1 MPLRGDRYAAAP
13 ACYNGPPMTDAAPPT
28 IPAPPKGA
36 LAVVLLIVFIDLLG
50 FGIILPQLPFYAIHF
65 HASPLA
71 VAMLFSIYSAC
82 QFAAAPILGVISDR
96 VGRKPVLAF
105 SQLGS
110 ALGYLLLGVTT
121 QLHFDNVTMALGLV
135 YLARVIDGVTGGNIS
150 TAQAYISDV
159 TTPATRARGMGLF
172 GAMFGIGF
180 AVGPVLGLV
189 GNDTNRAAWPAYLAA
204 GLSLTAAVL
213 SVLRLPESRAAA
225 PVSDEVWLHP
235 GRLLP
240 LFRRPTL
247 GPLLL
252 VTFATMAAFT
262 MLEGTIGLFLH
273 DRFRRGA
280 DGQPFGMHE
289 LSWYF
294 AYIGVIITVVQGG
307 VVGRAIG
314 RFGEWPVGIVG
325 AAAVAVA
332 MSLYVG
338 GRVPPGAAAA
348 AGRRGGQRRRPQPAG
363 AADLVADQQGE
374 RPGRAGDRVRR
385 LPRPGQPGPR
395 GRPGRGRGGLRP
407 RQRRRPVRHRRHHD
421 GPGHRLAG
429 RPVADP
435 PGRGRA
441 ARVRA
446 GPDRPGGRPGGEAEV
461 EVAQVPS

>member
-1 MPLRGDRYAAAP
+1 MPLRGDRYAAVQ
-13 ACYNGPPMTDAAPPT
+13 ACYNCPLMTDAAPT
-28 IPAPPKGA
+28 TPAPPPKGA

-110 ALGYLLLGVTT
+110 AAGYLLLGVTT

-135 YLARVIDGVTGGNIS
+135 YLARIIDGVTGGNIS

-204 GLSLTAAVL
+204 LLSLTAAAL

-273 DRFRRGA
+273 DRFRRHS

-307 VVGRAIG
+307 VVSRAIG

-338 GRVPPGAAAA
+338 VGYHPALPLLLVAGAVNALGRSLQGPPISSLISKVS
-348 AGRRGGQRRRPQPAG
+348 GRGEQGTVFGVYHGLGSLARVIGPAVAG
-363 AADLVADQQGE
+363 AAYQHLSGVAPFVIACSMMVLVTAWLTILWQT
-374 RPGRAGDRVRR
+374 RPATPV
-385 LPRPGQPGPR
+385 QPR
-395 GRPGRGRGGLRP
+395 GSE
-407 RQRRRPVRHRRHHD
+407 PVMTS
-421 GPGHRLAG
+421 PIA
-429 RPVADP
+429 
-435 PGRGRA
+435 
-441 ARVRA
+441 
-446 GPDRPGGRPGGEAEV
+446 EAEV
-461 EVAQVPS
+461 EVAQAPS

>member
-1 MPLRGDRYAAAP
+1 
-13 ACYNGPPMTDAAPPT
+13 MTDAPAPLLSSP
-28 IPAPPKGA
+28 PPPKGA
-36 LAVVLLIVFIDLLG
+36 LATVLLIVFVDLMG

-71 VAMLFSIYSAC
+71 IGLLFSVYSAC
-82 QFAAAPILGVISDR
+82 QFVAAPVLGMVSDK

-110 ALGYLLLGVTT
+110 AAGYLLLGVTT
-121 QLHFDNVTMALGLV
+121 QLHFDNVTVALGLV

-189 GNDTNRAAWPAYLAA
+189 GNDTTRAAWPAYLAA
-204 GLSLTAAVL
+204 LFSLTAAAL
-213 SVLRLPESRAAA
+213 SVWRLPESRAKG

-235 GRLLP
+235 SRLLP

-252 VTFATMAAFT
+252 VAFATMAAFT

-273 DRFRRGA
+273 DRFTRHS
-280 DGQPFGMHE
+280 DGKPFGMRE

-314 RFGEWPVGIVG
+314 RLGEWPVGITGCVG
-325 AAAVAVA
+325 VAAA
-332 MSLYVG
+332 MSLYVAVG
-338 GRVPPGAAAA
+338 SHPVLWLLLV
-348 AGRRGGQRRRPQPAG
+348 AG
-363 AADLVADQQGE
+363 AVNAVGRSLQG
-374 RPGRAGDRVRR
+374 PPISSLISKVSGRAEQGTVFGVYHGLGSLARVV
-385 LPRPGQPGPR
+385 GPAVA
-395 GRPGRGRGGLRP
+395 GLAYAHVSGVAP
-407 RQRRRPVRHRRHHD
+407 FAIAGTMMAGIAAWLTVLARRH
-421 GPGHRLAG
+421 PSPSRTSA
-429 RPVADP
+429 RAEPVASEP
-435 PGRGRA
+435 A
-441 ARVRA
+441 A
-446 GPDRPGGRPGGEAEV
+446 EAEV
-461 EVAQVPS
+461 EIAQSPS